1 MLKQFGLITFIL
13 FLNAYKKK
21 KKTVSFLFLS
31 LVLWLQL
38 LPVLH
43 FSSLFW
49 KTFIKCIIV
58 CCVSQNSPE

>member
-13 FLNAYKKK
+13 FLNAYKT
-21 KKTVSFLFLS
+21 KTVSFLFLS